1 MTPEPQRQNP
11 IARFWW
17 WLVGLAAAF
26 LRFIGLN
33 VSWGRSPD
41 REQSTARSSLARK
54 EQELADFLSE
64 LAAKED
70 RIAERYGEEFL
81 QAAERGDQHFFELYL
96 AFGMPVNYQH
106 PKTGETALHI
116 AARRRAR
123 WIVRVLIRRSG
134 VSYLIRDN
142 QGRLASELAHLYGRD
157 GAVTRLLGLK
167 ERAQGEKRGTTVA
180 LR

>member
-17 WLVGLAAAF
+17 WLVGLVAAF
-26 LRFIGLN
+26 LRFIGFN
-33 VSWGRSPD
+33 VSWGRTPD
-41 REQSTARSSLARK
+41 KEQSSARSSLDRK

-64 LAAKED
+64 LAAQEG

-81 QAAERGDQHFFELYL
+81 LAAERGDQHFFELYL

-123 WIVRVLIRRSG
+123 RIVRVLIQRPN

-157 GAVTRLLGLK
+157 AAVARMLGLK
-167 ERAQGEKRGTTVA
+167 ERAQGEERGVTVE